1 MKKLALTAGLLLSTL
16 SFADVDYSRCNHLGM
31 GFGNGM
37 LDNDGK
43 LVPAMGMTITDVK
56 TVGSVQTYKLKG
68 QMASFNG
75 HVTNHESEISI
86 TRDRSGRVTKV
97 KLGGEKPSQ
106 TMIDMYKSYTSPTGM
121 YYQTGAYGSSTPQ
134 PMISVGSESVSLD
147 QLTNEQAET
156 AGISKSLTEY
166 RKLQGERRKDKA
178 TLRKM
183 KDHYAK
189 INEVADYQFPFGQE
203 NEFEV
208 QDGVCMMKSVS
219 QRTYSTKTKEVTT
232 QLMNSKESCEE
243 IKKLHKKYEPK
254 LNECQTVSE
263 TLNKEYWDTFGT
275 QLVQS
280 PYGMGG
286 VVGGVAGGGAGGVVG
301 GSMGGGYGYG
311 YGFGGYGMTISGP
324 IQVQLWTCEN
334 YYGVQPVPG
343 FGTTGGWGQAPES
356 NAQKQ

>member
-1 MKKLALTAGLLLSTL
+1 MKKLSLYTGLLLTSL

-43 LVPAMGMTITDVK
+43 LVAPNGMNITDVK
-56 TVGSVQTYKLKG
+56 TVGNVQTYKLKG
-68 QMASFNG
+68 QMASFSG
-75 HVTNHESEISI
+75 LVTSYESEISV
-86 TRDRSGRVTKV
+86 TRDKFGRVTKV
-97 KLGGEKPSQ
+97 KIGGDKPSQ
-106 TMIDMYKSYTSPTGM
+106 TMIDMYQSYSSPTGM
-121 YYQTGAYGSSTPQ
+121 YYQGAYGSSSQQ
-134 PMISVGSESVSLD
+134 PMIRVGNDSVSLD
-147 QLTNEQAET
+147 QLTDEQADT
-156 AGISKSLTEY
+156 AGIRKPLTEF

-178 TLRKM
+178 TLKKM

-189 INEVADYQFPFGQE
+189 INEVADYQIPFGQE
-203 NEFEV
+203 TEFEV

-232 QLMNSKESCEE
+232 KLMNSKESCEE

-254 LNECQTVSE
+254 LNECQTVSN
-263 TLNKEYWDTFGT
+263 TLNQEYWDNFGSKFS
-275 QLVQS
+275 QN

-286 VVGGVAGGGAGGVVG
+286 IVGGAVGGSAGGMVG

-311 YGFGGYGMTISGP
+311 GFGMTISGP
-324 IQVQLWTCEN
+324 IQTQLWTCEN
-334 YYGVQPVPG
+334 YYGVQPIPS

-356 NAQKQ
+356 NAQDQ